1 MLKTFHPKI
10 NEFTVFPQHVMI
22 WIKSGN
28 GMIEVDFKHYSH
40 FQDKLIFL
48 SPNQPIKFLYGTFE
62 AVILAFPNDLVTATT
77 DFRVLFKHLIA
88 MGYIEFSNKKQCLL
102 DTLFDENPLTILD
115 VSTNQWFWQNPFNAA
130 KDEYTIIFDLKEVI
144 DEHFNENWSVG
155 QFVSNINH
163 EYYSIQQ
170 LVKNRLGLTVKNLAQ
185 RKLVIESQ
193 KDIALTDKPIQEVAY
208 DMGFKD
214 PAYFN
219 RFFKQQTQLTPVA
232 FRKKF
237 GIDPN
242 DFFLQDLTVLIQTH
256 HKNQHTTSF
265 YADKLFMSIKTL
277 SRKVKNQLNMTVG
290 DLIRVELIKNA
301 KILLKENTIKT
312 TALELGFREANHFS
326 AYFKK
331 HTGLTPSEY
340 QHKFG

>member
-1 MLKTFHPKI
+1 MLKTFQPTI
-10 NEFTVFPQHVMI
+10 NSFIAFPHHVMI

-28 GMIEVDFKHYSH
+28 GMIEVDFKNYSQ

-48 SPNQPIKFLYGTFE
+48 SPNQPIKFLYGEFE
-62 AVILAFPNDLVTATT
+62 AVILEFPNDLVAEST

-88 MGYIEFSNKKQCLL
+88 MGYIEFSNKKQCIL
-102 DTLFDENPLTILD
+102 DTLFDESPLTVLD
-115 VSTNQWFWQNPFNAA
+115 VSTNQWFWQNPFNAQ
-130 KDEYTIIFDLKEVI
+130 KEEYTIIFDLKEVI
-144 DEHFNENWSVG
+144 DEHFKENWSVG

-185 RKLVIESQ
+185 RKVIIESQ

-219 RFFKQQTQLTPVA
+219 RFFKQHTQLTPTA

-237 GIDPN
+237 GIDLN
-242 DFFLQDLTVLIQTH
+242 DFFLQDLTTLIQAY
-256 HKNQHTTSF
+256 HKNEHTTSF
-265 YADKLFMSIKTL
+265 YADKMFMSIKTL
-277 SRKVKNQLNMTVG
+277 SRKVKDQLNMTVG
-290 DLIRVELIKNA
+290 DLIRVELIKSA
-301 KILLKENTIKT
+301 KVLLKVTTIKAA
-312 TALELGFREANHFS
+312 ALELGFKEANHFS

-331 HTGLTPSEY
+331 YTGLTPSAY
-340 QHKFG
+340 QNRI